1 MPNQIQMGHS
11 PLQNE
16 KRLPLFLKPP
26 LCGPELIVSFA
37 LLMLHGSFFITGI
50 IILRVIK
57 AQAFFTDMCVDV
69 SERCS
74 VVPHAGA

>member
-1 MPNQIQMGHS
+1 
-11 PLQNE
+11 
-16 KRLPLFLKPP
+16 